1 MMSLNI
7 YALEEQ
13 ETHVLTS
20 FWVSP
25 GDKEASTYMLDNLE
39 KIYNEV
45 PEKERDSFLNRI
57 RKANI
62 VRVGSIN
69 LLSHELNSDFCCLV
83 NLQDFRKEVNKENG
97 AS

>member
-1 MMSLNI
+1 MMTLNI

-25 GDKEASTYMLDNLE
+25 DDKESSTFMLDNLD

-45 PEKERDSFLNRI
+45 PENERDSFVSRI

-62 VRVGSIN
+62 VRVGSID
-69 LLSHELNSDFCCLV
+69 LLSHELKSDFCCLV
-83 NLQDFRKEVNKENG
+83 DLKDFRKDVNKENG
-97 AS
+97 TN

>member
-1 MMSLNI
+1 MMTLNI

-25 GDKEASTYMLDNLE
+25 GDKEAAIYMLDNLE
-39 KIYNEV
+39 KICNDI
-45 PEKERDSFLNRI
+45 PEKERDGFLNRI

-62 VRVGSIN
+62 VRVGSID
-69 LLSHELNSDFCCLV
+69 LLSHDLKSDFCCLV
-83 NLQDFRKEVNKENG
+83 NLQDFRKEVNKDNG

>member
-1 MMSLNI
+1 MMTLNI

-25 GDKEASTYMLDNLE
+25 DDRSASTYMLDNLE
-39 KIYNEV
+39 NIFNEV
-45 PEKERDSFLNRI
+45 PENERDSFVSRI

-69 LLSHELNSDFCCLV
+69 LLSHELTTDFCCLV
-83 NLQDFRKEVNKENG
+83 DLKDFRKEVNKDNG
-97 AS
+97 AN